1 MAQPK
6 RALIV
11 IDVQNEYVSG
21 DLLIEY
27 PPVDQSLA
35 NIGRAMD
42 AATAAGIPVVLVQ
55 HLAPEDSPIFAR
67 GSRGAELH
75 PLVADRAHDHRVQKA
90 LPSALTD
97 TDLGPWLR
105 ERGIDTLT
113 IVGYMTQHCDESTA
127 RQARHEGWNVELL
140 HDATGSVPFA
150 NDLGSASAEEI
161 HRVFTLVSHTG
172 FAAVAST
179 EQWLAAVATGEALQ
193 PDNLYLSNQ
202 RAVKARG

>member
-75 PLVADRAHDHRVQKA
+75 PVVADRAHDHVVQKA
-90 LPSALTD
+90 LPSALTG

-127 RQARHEGWNVELL
+127 RQARHEGWSVELL

-179 EQWLAAVATGEALQ
+179 GQWLAAVATGKALQ

>member
-75 PLVADRAHDHRVQKA
+75 PVVADRAHDHWVQKA
-90 LPSALTD
+90 LPSALTG

-179 EQWLAAVATGEALQ
+179 GQWLATVATGEALQ

>member
-75 PLVADRAHDHRVQKA
+75 PLVADRAHDLQVRKT
-90 LPSALTD
+90 LPSALTG

>member
-75 PLVADRAHDHRVQKA
+75 PVVADRAHDHVVQKA
-90 LPSALTD
+90 LPSALTG

-179 EQWLAAVATGEALQ
+179 GQWLAAVATGEALQ

>member
-75 PLVADRAHDHRVQKA
+75 ALVADRAHDHRVQKA
-90 LPSALTD
+90 LPSALTG

-105 ERGIDTLT
+105 ERGIDTLA

>member
-90 LPSALTD
+90 LPSALTG

-179 EQWLAAVATGEALQ
+179 EQWLAALAAGEALQ

>member
-1 MAQPK
+1 MSQPK

-75 PLVADRAHDHRVQKA
+75 AQVADRAHDHRVQKA
-90 LPSALTD
+90 LPSALTG

-150 NDLGSASAEEI
+150 NAFGSASAEEI

-179 EQWLAAVATGEALQ
+179 EQWVDAVATREALQ